1 MSDDDTRTTLDD
13 GVCDVEQ
20 KTVYHYSRER
30 RLASAPESV
39 RNAYE
44 KGYTPNKGFI
54 RGLTANA
61 GLKSVFFSIIIL
73 SVAVVGLT
81 LFRDS
86 PGSASVGGYD
96 FRLKAFLYE
105 ESVYVTLSCAP
116 AANATKAAPSAAA
129 IAGEAVP
136 VTAVITALDRAG
148 NVLETRELTD
158 ALRGSE
164 LQLRAKLPDFE
175 VSSVKAEV
183 KIENTDV
190 TISSSVDRK

>member
-1 MSDDDTRTTLDD
+1 MSDED
-13 GVCDVEQ
+13 GVSEA
-20 KTVYHYSRER
+20 KEKIVYHYDRER
-30 RLASAPESV
+30 RLANAPESV
-39 RNAYE
+39 RNAYK

-61 GLKSVFFSIIIL
+61 GLKSVFITIIIL
-73 SVAVVGLT
+73 SVAVVALT

-86 PGSASVGGYD
+86 PGSASAGGYD
-96 FRLKAFLYE
+96 FKLKAFLYE
-105 ESVYVTLSCAP
+105 ESVYVTLRCAP
-116 AANATKAAPSAAA
+116 AANAKKTAPSAS
-129 IAGEAVP
+129 AGSVP

-158 ALRGSE
+158 VLRGPE

-183 KIENTDV
+183 KIENTGV
-190 TISSSVDRK
+190 TITSSVDRK